1 MRGRLQWAPQ
11 IDGYSR
17 HSFAENASEVN
28 RFTLSLGFPG
38 SGCADSIAPAAT
50 TQGLSFL
57 PVIHLLAL
65 HVV

>member
-11 IDGYSR
+11 IDG
-17 HSFAENASEVN
+17 FAENASEVN